1 MIMEKIIGV
10 VNDISFFGS
19 QLLKDLIIQL
29 NLTHDNSSINEALMK
44 MQNICNITNN
54 IDTIHKREKWLVDNG
69 FFIKPI
75 ETPLGM
81 RLEQT
86 FSAGLKSM
94 HSVTVEDKCYFVPI
108 DKLLAKIMEPV
119 SKKTIFQICSPIS
132 IPTRIRDFFDTQIS
146 Q

>member
-1 MIMEKIIGV
+1 MKFFSELSAKGNITLSNSQMIMENMIGV

-29 NLTHDNSSINEALMK
+29 NLTQDNSSINEALMK

-75 ETPLGM
+75 EISLGM
-81 RLEQT
+81 RLEQR
-86 FSAGLKSM
+86 
-94 HSVTVEDKCYFVPI
+94 
-108 DKLLAKIMEPV
+108 
-119 SKKTIFQICSPIS
+119 FQLV
-132 IPTRIRDFFDTQIS
+132 
-146 Q
+146 